1 MAKTTDALGE
11 TELEEK
17 FNGPRERLFEKL
29 FGKID
34 PKKIA
39 EAEKKASEIE
49 HTTTVQE
56 MIAKRRKI
64 TGMPYDPWLGEY
76 NRQKRIGNGKI
87 VTKIDEEALKE
98 LKEVPNP
105 IK

>member
-1 MAKTTDALGE
+1 MAKTADALTE
-11 TELEEK
+11 IELEEK
-17 FNGPRERLFEKL
+17 FNSPRERLHEKI
-29 FGKID
+29 FGKIS
-34 PKKIA
+34 PEKIA
-39 EAEKKASEIE
+39 EAEKAASEIE

-98 LKEVPNP
+98 LKEVPDP

>member
-1 MAKTTDALGE
+1 MAKIADAV
-11 TELEEK
+11 TEAEWEEK
-17 FNGPRERLFEKL
+17 FNNARERLFEKI
-29 FGKID
+29 FGKI
-34 PKKIA
+34 PPEKIA

-98 LKEVPNP
+98 LKEVPDP

>member
-1 MAKTTDALGE
+1 MAKTADALTE

-17 FNGPRERLFEKL
+17 FNSPRERLHEKI
-29 FGKID
+29 FGKIS
-34 PKKIA
+34 PEKIA
-39 EAEKKASEIE
+39 EAEKVASEIE

-76 NRQKRIGNGKI
+76 NRQKRAGNGKI

-98 LKEVPNP
+98 LKEVPDP

>member
-1 MAKTTDALGE
+1 MANAVDAVGD
-11 TELEEK
+11 TEWESK
-17 FNGPRERLFEKL
+17 FNGPRERLHEKI
-29 FGKID
+29 FGKIS
-34 PKKIA
+34 PEKIA

-64 TGMPYDPWLGEY
+64 TGMPYDPWLGEH

-87 VTKIDEEALKE
+87 VTKIDEEVLKE
-98 LKEVPNP
+98 LKEVPDP